1 MTFDFHLTQTLQN
14 SEGSIVALAFSKD
27 YRYLGSASK
36 DGQRDGIVRIYNV
49 EVRYQT
55 IWYHRQLSQFETINW
70 DNDCSLIM
78 GTAKGEL
85 LTFSPQLRERHG
97 KPDVVHK
104 FSSPIHSI
112 EFNDCGNEML
122 TCAGDDINVMKKE
135 GDRWIFQRLFHC
147 VISPSA
153 SHNLQFLPVV
163 VSSAHFLEDQRHSV
177 ITFLHHGLWK
187 INLESGH
194 SQWIVYPDDQI
205 GATAIAPDCTALMVA
220 NSTKGLNLYI
230 LSSDSWKKKTHTYLE
245 RAELPIMSSTH
256 LPVIFIDKGHAA
268 VVGTANGYAVIC
280 DSENGGRIQTL
291 RHSSSDSLISGLAY
305 HEENLSIATGDVDG
319 NISIWDL
326 GSPDSKRIR
335 VLGTLVPVAVRY
347 YYSYEDYS

>member
-49 EVRYQT
+49 EARYQT

-85 LTFSPQLRERHG
+85 LTFSPKLRERHG
-97 KPDVVHK
+97 KPDIVHK
-104 FSSPIHSI
+104 FSSPIHTI

-135 GDRWIFQRLFHC
+135 GGKKVFDRDVLF
-147 VISPSA
+147 
-153 SHNLQFLPVV
+153 
-163 VSSAHFLEDQRHSV
+163 R
-177 ITFLHHGLWK
+177 K

-291 RHSSSDSLISGLAY
+291 RHSSCKFFLKAGKFCLHLRLPLCSRFSDKRASKDIQFRAY
-305 HEENLSIATGDVDG
+305 HEESLSIVTGDVDG

-326 GSPDSKRIR
+326 GSLDSKRIR
-335 VLGTLVPVAVRY
+335 VLGTLVPAAVRY
-347 YYSYEDYS
+347 